1 MFMQIKDAGASA
13 SSKIANKLGKAKEV
27 PKKKT
32 TVKKAAAK
40 KPKARKPEEKRLPP
54 RPKHLGRQT

>member
-1 MFMQIKDAGASA
+1 MMFMQIKDAGAST

-40 KPKARKPEEKRLPP
+40 KPKARKP
-54 RPKHLGRQT
+54 